1 MSATR
6 HRTVRVFDVALK
18 ALAGEIGGAT
28 ANTHLL
34 EELRYLVT
42 LRSQLLNCF
51 GVHSTLSRACFRTLL
66 QMATV

>member
-6 HRTVRVFDVALK
+6 HRMVRIFDVALK
-18 ALAGEIGGAT
+18 ALVGETIDGAT

-42 LRSQLLNCF
+42 LRS
-51 GVHSTLSRACFRTLL
+51 
-66 QMATV
+66 